1 MSPKTVLI
9 TGCSEGG
16 IGHSLALEWH
26 QRGYKVYATARKLES
41 MRHLE
46 AAGIECIVIDVT
58 DTASLKKAKEIVG
71 AKTGGTLDF
80 LINNAGQGVSSKDL
94 AHFRI
99 HYAIVGCGH

>member
-26 QRGYKVYATARKLES
+26 KRGYKVFATARKLES
-41 MRHLE
+41 MKQLD
-46 AAGIECIVIDVT
+46 AAGIECVVIDVT

-71 AKTGGTLDF
+71 TKTGGTLDF
-80 LINNAGQGVSSKDL
+80 LINNAGQGASLTDFTHL
-94 AHFRI
+94 RI
-99 HYAIVGCGH
+99 HHAIVGGGH